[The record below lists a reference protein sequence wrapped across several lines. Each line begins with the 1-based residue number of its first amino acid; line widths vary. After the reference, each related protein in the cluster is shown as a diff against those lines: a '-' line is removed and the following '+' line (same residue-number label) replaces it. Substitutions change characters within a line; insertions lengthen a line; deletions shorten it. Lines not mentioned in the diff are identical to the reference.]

1 MNRLALWL
9 LLLCPSLRA
18 DHPMPLHGKKGMVVS
33 RSTLASQ
40 AGVEMLRRGGNAV
53 DAAVATGF
61 ALAVTYPSAGN
72 LGGGGFMVIRLAD
85 GQVFALDFRET
96 APAQASRDMFLDAKG
111 EPMASL
117 SRKSHLSAGVPGSVD
132 GLLKAHERF
141 GSLPLGEVMA
151 PATRL
156 AFDGFPLPPDLA
168 QQFAG
173 LRSSMAEYAASTAQ
187 FFKPDGSD
195 YQAGDLFRQGDLAQ
209 TLRRIAREGRK
220 GFYEGE
226 TARAIV
232 AEMSKGNGLIS
243 LADLAG
249 YQSKWREPLRG
260 HYRTLEIWSMPPP
273 SSGGV
278 LLINMLNMLE
288 PYDLKSLGFGSAA
301 TIHLLVEAER
311 RAYADRAMYLGDPDF
326 VAVPAAAL
334 TEKAYAR
341 QRFADF
347 LPNQAGRSEQIS
359 HGSPQ
364 ESHETTH
371 FSVVDAAGNAVAC
384 TTTLNFAYG
393 CRIVVSGAGFLLNNE
408 MDDFSAKPFSPNA
421 YGLLGERANEIQPG
435 KRMLSS
441 MTPTLVTRDGKL
453 FLVLGSPGGSTII
466 TTVLQ
471 VLLNCTDFEMN
482 IAQAV
487 AMPRFHHQWQP
498 DRIVFEPFA
507 LNPDSRSILLSM
519 GHTQLEAA
527 PWPLGDANCIMMR
540 GPDIFGAC
548 DPRSLSEAVGF

>member
-1 MNRLALWL
+1 MYRKILVFL
-9 LLLCPSLRA
+9 LICLPLQA
-18 DHPMPLHGKKGMVVS
+18 DHPMPLHGTKGVVVS
-33 RSTLASQ
+33 RSTLASE

-53 DAAVATGF
+53 DAAIATGF

-96 APAQASRDMFLDAKG
+96 APGQASRDMFLDEKG
-111 EPMASL
+111 EPVPGL
-117 SRKSHLSAGVPGSVD
+117 SRKSHLSSGVPGSVD
-132 GLLKAHERF
+132 GLLRALDRF
-141 GSLPLGEVMA
+141 GTLPLGEVLA
-151 PATRL
+151 PAIRL
-156 AFDGFPLPPDLA
+156 AYDGFSLPPDLA

-173 LRSSMAEYAASTAQ
+173 LRAAMAEYPASTAQ

-195 YQAGDLFRQGDLAQ
+195 YQAGDVFRQGDLAE

-220 GFYEGE
+220 GFYEGP
-226 TARAIV
+226 TAKAIV
-232 AEMSKGNGLIS
+232 SEMIKGNGLIS

-260 HYRTLEIWSMPPP
+260 QYRSLEVWSMPPP

-288 PYDLKSLGFGSAA
+288 PYDLKALGFGSAA
-301 TIHLLVEAER
+301 TIHLMVEAER

-326 VAVPAAAL
+326 VEVPTAAL
-334 TEKAYAR
+334 TEKTYAR
-341 QRFADF
+341 RRFADF
-347 LPNQAGRSEQIS
+347 LPNQAGRSEQVS
-359 HGSPQ
+359 HGSLQ

-371 FSVVDAAGNAVAC
+371 YSVVDAAGNAVAC
-384 TTTLNFAYG
+384 TTTLNFAFG
-393 CRIVVSGAGFLLNNE
+393 SRIVVTGAGFLLNNE

-441 MTPTLVTRDGKL
+441 MTPTVVTKDGKL

-471 VLLNCTDFEMN
+471 VLINCVDFEMN
-482 IAQAV
+482 MAQAV

-507 LNPDSRSILLSM
+507 LNPDTRTILLAM
-519 GHTQLEAA
+519 GHRQIESA
-527 PWPLGDANCIMMR
+527 PWPLGDANCIMAL

-548 DPRSLSEAVGF
+548 DPRSLSQPVGF